1 MKTKFVFLTSPSPN
15 TSRGMSRYNLY
26 FCCTNLN
33 QCCIIIDMDENEI
46 KGIKRNEDG
55 TFAVGKIGGPGRT
68 PDTPQQK
75 IIKKATKELI
85 AEYKEA
91 LGESLPLIRP
101 VLIAKALEGDI
112 GAIKEIHDRV
122 MDKAKQPTDVT
133 TNGKDIPQPI
143 INIQRDAIYTDDSVQ
158 QDS

>member
-1 MKTKFVFLTSPSPN
+1 
-15 TSRGMSRYNLY
+15 MSETEKNR
-26 FCCTNLN
+26 F
-33 QCCIIIDMDENEI
+33 
-46 KGIKRNEDG
+46 KRNEDG
-55 TFAVGKIGGPGRT
+55 TFAPGTAPGPGR
-68 PDTPQQK
+68 PEDTPEQK

-91 LGESLPLIRP
+91 LGEALPLIRP
-101 VLIAKALEGDI
+101 ILVAKALDGDI

-133 TNGKDIPQPI
+133 TNGKDMPQPI
-143 INIQRDAIYTDDSVQ
+143 INIQRDALHTDDSVQ